1 MENRK
6 PPATD
11 AELMRAINKL
21 FDEVEPESPEEI
33 DAILQETGYDPQQVA
48 ARMKAVAD
56 DALATSLLDWRN
68 RAPKKI
74 QQERAKL
81 DSFVSSAS
89 RSRTDMVAAIRKL
102 AAGLG
107 GSQSLVGAYH
117 RNFEEASDEDL
128 ASLLAE
134 LEYLAAQQHSN
145 LGQD

>member
-1 MENRK
+1 MKNRK

-11 AELMRAINKL
+11 AELMSSINKL

-33 DAILQETGYDPQQVA
+33 DAILQKAGYDPQQVA

-56 DALATSLLDWRN
+56 NALVASPLDWRN
-68 RAPKKI
+68 RAPQKI
-74 QQERAKL
+74 QQERARL
-81 DSFVSSAS
+81 DSFVSSAP
-89 RSRTDMVAAIRKL
+89 RSRADMVAAIQKL

-107 GSQSLVGAYH
+107 SSRSFAGAYH
-117 RNFEEASDEDL
+117 RSFEEASDEDL

-134 LEYLAAQQHSN
+134 LEYLTTQQHDN

>member
-6 PPATD
+6 PPTTD

-21 FDEVEPESPEEI
+21 FDEIEPESPEEI
-33 DAILQETGYDPQQVA
+33 DAILQEAGYDPQQVA

-56 DALATSLLDWRN
+56 SVLATSPLDWRN
-68 RAPKKI
+68 RAPQRI
-74 QQERAKL
+74 QQERARL
-81 DSFVSSAS
+81 DSFVSSTPQS
-89 RSRTDMVAAIRKL
+89 RADMVAAIQKL

-107 GSQSLVGAYH
+107 SNRSLAGAYH

-134 LEYLAAQQHSN
+134 LEYLAAQHDN
-145 LGQD
+145 HGQD